1 MLDRSW
7 QRTLLV
13 SLVRVLFQLAVLLFI
28 FSQRRE
34 FARPKR

>member
-13 SLVRVLFQLAVLLFI
+13 SLVRVLFQFAVLLFI

-34 FARPKR
+34 FVRPKR